1 MKITEHAVSRN
12 SSLYK
17 GFVEILH
24 LVFGTL
30 GGLQDDWED
39 TSYLNILP

>member
-1 MKITEHAVSRN
+1 MKITEYAVN
-12 SSLYK
+12 KNYSLCK

>member
-30 GGLQDDWED
+30 GGLKDDWED
-39 TSYLNILP
+39 TSYLNILS